1 MIEDFAAFL
10 EYYSDAPPEYKSIFT
25 HPLVRIEYD
34 EVAANGEATIALL
47 APFSHAINALCYR
60 EIDVASFYN
69 QKRISQICCVSPA
82 EVSSWK
88 NEERIPNKYRWFL
101 LLIDISS
108 RVQDAYIKKIIQPP
122 ERMQAEIICDV
133 FLRMVKTC
141 YEPFCVDDFIMM
153 NAVWKGTG
161 IEKAKEE
168 LLSANPKY
176 WKQIFGKC
184 KVT

>member
-10 EYYSDAPPEYKSIFT
+10 EYYCEAPAEYKSIFT
-25 HPLVRIEYD
+25 HPLIRIEYD

-60 EIDVASFYN
+60 ETDAVSYYN
-69 QKRISQICCVSPA
+69 QKRISQICCVSTA

-108 RVQDAYIKKIIQPP
+108 RVTDAYIKKIIRPSDQT
-122 ERMQAEIICDV
+122 RAENICDV
-133 FLRMVKTC
+133 FLRMVKAC
-141 YEPFCVDDFIMM
+141 YEPFCKDDCIMM
-153 NAVWKGTG
+153 NAVWKGLGT
-161 IEKAKEE
+161 ERVKED
-168 LLSANPKY
+168 LLSVNPGY
-176 WKQIFGKC
+176 WKQIFGK
-184 KVT
+184 V